1 MKRTLLAVVAG
12 AALSVS
18 AAVPAPDS
26 PSHSA
31 VQPELR
37 PAASVHEPSLDLDPR
52 SLPDRVLARTVGTGP
67 TSDFLCGAAAG
78 GRFRPHAERRRGDPG
93 RTAGRRRHGLRH
105 VLLSSAT
112 RRNQSVNQSTQTT

>member
-78 GRFRPHAERRRGDPG
+78 AGFALTLSGVGAIPG
-93 RTAGRRRHGLRH
+93 ALLGGAGM
-105 VLLSSAT
+105 ACAMFF
-112 RRNQSVNQSTQTT
+112 

>member
-1 MKRTLLAVVAG
+1 MTKTLLAVVAG

-26 PSHSA
+26 LAHSA
-31 VQPELR
+31 IHPDLR
-37 PAASVHEPSLDLDPR
+37 PAASVHEPSLDRR

-78 GRFRPHAERRRGDPG
+78 AGFALALSGVGAIPG
-93 RTAGRRRHGLRH
+93 AVLGGAGM
-105 VLLSSAT
+105 ACAMFF
-112 RRNQSVNQSTQTT
+112 